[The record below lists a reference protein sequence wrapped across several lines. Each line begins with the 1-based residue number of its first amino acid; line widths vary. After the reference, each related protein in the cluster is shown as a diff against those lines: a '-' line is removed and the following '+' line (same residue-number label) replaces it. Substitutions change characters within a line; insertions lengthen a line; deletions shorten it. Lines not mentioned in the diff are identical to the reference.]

1 MQRNKEEQGGAI
13 GGFPCFFSLCL
24 QPGGTRN
31 RFWKEKWLFLVK
43 FVGHFPCQ
51 DGIPLAFSDKNNYNE
66 EISKILRK
74 GGFFYG
80 ERTYG

>member
-1 MQRNKEEQGGAI
+1 MAVFPAF
-13 GGFPCFFSLCL
+13 FPCVRG
-24 QPGGTRN
+24 QETQEI
-31 RFWKEKWLFLVK
+31 RFREEKRFFLVK
-43 FVGHFPCQ
+43 FVGHFLCHG
-51 DGIPLAFSDKNNYNE
+51 GIPLAFSDKNNYNE